1 MSIAELPRELP
12 VSRPIPRLHRDLNG
26 LLMSIDEFEGVTD
39 WESGYRYELI
49 NGVLVVSPPP
59 DDAGQGPNE
68 RLGNWLWDYQQR
80 HPAGKILDDSLM
92 ERPVRTKA
100 GIRVVDRAL
109 WIGFG
114 RPIKSRR
121 DRATILVEFVS
132 WGKRAAL
139 RDYED
144 KRDEYLELGA
154 KEYWVIDRFQRTM
167 TVFFLPPAN
176 PLDRIITESEIYS
189 TPLLPGF
196 ELPLKQ
202 LLQLADHYASDDS
215 AETP

>member
-1 MSIAELPRELP
+1 MSIAELEPQ
-12 VSRPIPRLHRDLNG
+12 VHASRPIMRLHPGLNG
-26 LLMSIDEFEGVTD
+26 ILMSIDEFESIDD
-39 WESGYRYELI
+39 WERGYRYEI
-49 NGVLVVSPPP
+49 IHGVLVVSPPP

-80 HPAGKILDDSLM
+80 HPSGKVLDDSLM
-92 ERPVRTKA
+92 ERPVRTKV

-121 DRATILVEFVS
+121 DKATILVEFVS
-132 WGKRAAL
+132 LGKRAAL

-144 KRDEYLELGA
+144 KRDEYLEMGA
-154 KEYWVIDRFQRTM
+154 KEYWIIDRFRRTM
-167 TVFFLPPAN
+167 TVYFQKPAN
-176 PLDRIITESEIYS
+176 PAERIVKASETYT

-196 ELPLKQ
+196 ELLLKR
-202 LLQLADHYASDDS
+202 LLDLADQYADDEG
-215 AETP
+215 A

>member
-1 MSIAELPRELP
+1 MSIAELEPQ
-12 VSRPIPRLHRDLNG
+12 VHSSRPISRLHPGLNG
-26 LLMSIDEFEGVTD
+26 ILMSIDEFESIDD
-39 WESGYRYELI
+39 WEHGYRYEI
-49 NGVLVVSPPP
+49 IHGVLVVSPPP

-68 RLGNWLWDYQQR
+68 RLGHWLWDYQQR
-80 HPAGKILDDSLM
+80 HPNGKLLDESLM
-92 ERPVRTKA
+92 ERPVRTKV

-132 WGKRAAL
+132 AGKRAAL

-144 KRDEYLELGA
+144 KRDEYLEMGA
-154 KEYWVIDRFQRTM
+154 REYWVIDRFRRTM
-167 TVFFLPPAN
+167 TVYFQKPAN
-176 PLDRIITESEIYS
+176 PAERVVAESETYT

-196 ELPLKQ
+196 ELPLRR
-202 LLQLADHYASDDS
+202 LLELADQYAD
-215 AETP
+215 EEGT